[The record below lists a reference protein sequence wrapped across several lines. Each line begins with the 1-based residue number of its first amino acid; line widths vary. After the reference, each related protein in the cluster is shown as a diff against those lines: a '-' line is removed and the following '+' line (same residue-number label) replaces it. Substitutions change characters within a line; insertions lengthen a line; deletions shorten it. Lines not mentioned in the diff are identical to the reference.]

1 MFVEFCITFIKIILF
16 NSCSSLAFLK
26 MKGQKVENYTKK
38 TIATILNI
46 IIALGYAALYNIASL
61 QKYNVPIANFICYLI
76 YMASFSIIINNNVM
90 NNITPIAIS
99 ITISYINL
107 FLTTMISFL
116 VLKVLT
122 LDITKNTIIEY
133 FIIGLFQVLLAYLFF
148 KIKRFKNGF
157 AFLKNDKLNRKVTS
171 IIISVIILS
180 ISIILGLHYNAWI
193 ETFLIIGIA
202 VGGILMLYWIKKS
215 ITKYYKEKMKERT
228 VEIQQE
234 QIKQQDEKIKDLQTE
249 LADVLQINH
258 KYSHRISAM
267 EKAVTKLGTK
277 LQANEEFAE
286 EYGDIL
292 SSIKKLS
299 KEYKEEVASVIKE
312 TKLPKTNIFSTDNL
326 LEYMKQE
333 AEKDKISFELK
344 IDFDINEILETKIPQ
359 NKLETMLADH
369 IRDAIIAINCSEN
382 KDRRIK
388 VVLDKEDNNYQIKF
402 YDTGREFEIET
413 LSKLGLKRTTTH
425 KATGG
430 SGIGFMTTF
439 ETLKQ
444 CKASLIIEEYS
455 NQEYTKA
462 VIIKF
467 DNKNEYRIHSYR
479 AEEIK
484 NKIKDNRTI
493 IE

>member
-1 MFVEFCITFIKIILF
+1 MNFYIMFTKTAFMNLCIAYSFVKIKNLKKIENKKIFMIVFLNICLGIIYSRICGMAFEYKNTAVPNVILYNVYAIIVLLILNNKKIEEFSLIVFPIAMALASKFIAGIINFFILKLGVVNNEIVEYIILGV
-16 NSCSSLAFLK
+16 A
-26 MKGQKVENYTKK
+26 Q
-38 TIATILNI
+38 IL
-46 IIALGYAALYNIASL
+46 
-61 QKYNVPIANFICYLI
+61 
-76 YMASFSIIINNNVM
+76 
-90 NNITPIAIS
+90 
-99 ITISYINL
+99 
-107 FLTTMISFL
+107 L
-116 VLKVLT
+116 V
-122 LDITKNTIIEY
+122 
-133 FIIGLFQVLLAYLFF
+133 YLFF
-148 KIKRFKNGF
+148 RIRRFRNGF
-157 AFLKNDKLNRKVTS
+157 SFLDMNNKKITKIGIVICLILIIFAILIGKNTEDTMIDTICTI
-171 IIISVIILS
+171 IIIS
-180 ISIILGLHYNAWI
+180 
-193 ETFLIIGIA
+193 
-202 VGGILMLYWIKKS
+202 GGVAMFDWIKKS

-267 EKAVTKLGTK
+267 EKAVIKLGTK
-277 LQANEEFAE
+277 LQTNEEFAE

-462 VIIKF
+462 VIIRF

-484 NKIKDNRTI
+484 NKIQDNRII

>member
-1 MFVEFCITFIKIILF
+1 MQVVWYIPFTKIFLLNICI
-16 NSCSSLAFLK
+16 
-26 MKGQKVENYTKK
+26 VYTYFK
-38 TIATILNI
+38 ILN
-46 IIALGYAALYNIASL
+46 
-61 QKYNVPIANFICYLI
+61 KK
-76 YMASFSIIINNNVM
+76 NNNVKDKIIM
-90 NNITPIAIS
+90 LVFTTIMALLYSKCKAYIQKPFIYLAYYLLFGIVFLSIIKSDAFDIGIIAIS
-99 ITISYINL
+99 EAISSASMFIAATIVFLLFKVMAIESIQKTIFEYLLIGILQIT
-107 FLTTMISFL
+107 L
-116 VLKVLT
+116 V
-122 LDITKNTIIEY
+122 
-133 FIIGLFQVLLAYLFF
+133 YLFF

-202 VGGILMLYWIKKS
+202 VGGILMIYWIKKS

-234 QIKQQDEKIKDLQTE
+234 QIKQQDERIKDLQTE

-267 EKAVTKLGTK
+267 EKAVIKLGTK

>member
-1 MFVEFCITFIKIILF
+1 MNFYIMFIKSVFTNLCIAYTFVKIKNIKKIENKKIFMIVFFNICLGIIYSIIYGMAFKYKNTAVPNVILYNVYAIIVLAILNNKKTDEFNLIVFPIAMALASKFIAGIISFFILKLGIVNNEIVEYIILGVVQILLVYLF
-16 NSCSSLAFLK
+16 FRIRRFRNGFSFLN
-26 MKGQKVENYTKK
+26 MNNKK
-38 TIATILNI
+38 TIKIGI
-46 IIALGYAALYNIASL
+46 II
-61 QKYNVPIANFICYLI
+61 CLI
-76 YMASFSIIINNNVM
+76 LIIF
-90 NNITPIAIS
+90 AIL
-99 ITISYINL
+99 IGKNTED
-107 FLTTMISFL
+107 TMI
-116 VLKVLT
+116 
-122 LDITKNTIIEY
+122 DTICTI
-133 FIIGLFQVLLAYLFF
+133 
-148 KIKRFKNGF
+148 
-157 AFLKNDKLNRKVTS
+157 
-171 IIISVIILS
+171 IIIS
-180 ISIILGLHYNAWI
+180 G
-193 ETFLIIGIA
+193 GIA
-202 VGGILMLYWIKKS
+202 MFDWIKKS

-286 EYGDIL
+286 ECGDIL

-312 TKLPKTNIFSTDNL
+312 TKLPKTNIFSIDNL

-333 AEKDKISFELK
+333 AEKDKIDFELNL
-344 IDFDINEILETKIPQ
+344 DFDISEILETKIPQ
-359 NKLETMLADH
+359 SKLETMIADH

-382 KDRRIK
+382 KERKIK

-402 YDTGREFEIET
+402 YDTGIEFEIET
-413 LSKLGLKRTTTH
+413 LSKLGLKRATTH

-444 CKASLIIEEYS
+444 CKASLIIEEYY

-484 NKIKDNRTI
+484 NKIQDNRII

>member
-1 MFVEFCITFIKIILF
+1 MKSFRLNLIKH
-16 NSCSSLAFLK
+16 N
-26 MKGQKVENYTKK
+26 
-38 TIATILNI
+38 
-46 IIALGYAALYNIASL
+46 
-61 QKYNVPIANFICYLI
+61 
-76 YMASFSIIINNNVM
+76 
-90 NNITPIAIS
+90 
-99 ITISYINL
+99 
-107 FLTTMISFL
+107 
-116 VLKVLT
+116 
-122 LDITKNTIIEY
+122 IIEY
-133 FIIGLFQVLLAYLFF
+133 VVIGIIQFLLIYLFF
-148 KIKRFKNGF
+148 KIERFKYGF
-157 AFLKNDKLNRKVTS
+157 SFLQEKETMNKKNTSKIGILVSS
-171 IIISVIILS
+171 IIIAISLVLSTYSRTTSKIL
-180 ISIILGLHYNAWI
+180 IAILIL
-193 ETFLIIGIA
+193 
-202 VGGILMLYWIKKS
+202 GGILMLYWIKKS

-267 EKAVTKLGTK
+267 EKAVIKLGTK

-388 VVLDKEDNNYQIKF
+388 VVLDKEDNNYQMKF

-467 DNKNEYRIHSYR
+467 DNENEYRIHSYR

-484 NKIKDNRTI
+484 NKIQDNRII

>member
-1 MFVEFCITFIKIILF
+1 MQNCLMIIKMFFINICSNYTMIKINNYRNITLLQKCLLLMMDILFAVVYLILRQRLEILIAFIFCYFLYSLAISLTVNTNILHGLVSDIISVSFSLIAMFVSTII
-16 NSCSSLAFLK
+16 
-26 MKGQKVENYTKK
+26 
-38 TIATILNI
+38 
-46 IIALGYAALYNIASL
+46 
-61 QKYNVPIANFICYLI
+61 NFII
-76 YMASFSIIINNNVM
+76 YKLMLFD
-90 NNITPIAIS
+90 
-99 ITISYINL
+99 ITIE
-107 FLTTMISFL
+107 
-116 VLKVLT
+116 
-122 LDITKNTIIEY
+122 TIIEY
-133 FIIGLFQVLLAYLFF
+133 VTIGIIQFLLIYLFF
-148 KIKRFKNGF
+148 KIKRFKYGF
-157 AFLKNDKLNRKVTS
+157 SFLQEKETMNKENTSKIGILVSS
-171 IIISVIILS
+171 IIIAISLVLSTYSRTTSKIL
-180 ISIILGLHYNAWI
+180 IAI
-193 ETFLIIGIA
+193 LII
-202 VGGILMLYWIKKS
+202 GGILMIYWIKKS

-312 TKLPKTNIFSTDNL
+312 TKLPKTNIFSIDNL

-333 AEKDKISFELK
+333 SEKDKIDFELNL
-344 IDFDINEILETKIPQ
+344 DFDISEILETKIPQ
-359 NKLETMLADH
+359 SKLETMIADH

-382 KDRRIK
+382 KERKIK

-402 YDTGREFEIET
+402 YDTGIEFEIET
-413 LSKLGLKRTTTH
+413 LSKLGLKRATTH

-444 CKASLIIEEYS
+444 CKASLIIEEYY

-484 NKIKDNRTI
+484 NKIQDNRII